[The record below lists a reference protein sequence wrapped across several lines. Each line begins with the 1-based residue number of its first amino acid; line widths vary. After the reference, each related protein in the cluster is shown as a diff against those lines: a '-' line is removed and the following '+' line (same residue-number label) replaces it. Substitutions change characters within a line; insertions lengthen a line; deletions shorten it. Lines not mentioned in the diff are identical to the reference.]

1 MSDET
6 KPRKTPRPG
15 AATVTR
21 PAPASPAARRPSP
34 RRGATTVEFA
44 LVCSVFFLFLF
55 GVFEYCRYLVL
66 LQGVSNAARDAAR
79 FASVNVNNLSSGP
92 QPSIDFRGTQIT
104 DFGYPAQG
112 VAGYPSTQPVFTVPA
127 VKAYLLGPYDS
138 DPNNYDPTR
147 RLILPQGRLAG
158 IQQMLSPVASGAE
171 LVQVYPCDPVSLYAD
186 PPTFAPRTQPQTVNG
201 VLQPAV
207 WNRAQ
212 FGERIAVRVTAT
224 YTPVLPSFLKMDAIR
239 RLDIVAVMGS
249 EG

>member
-1 MSDET
+1 MTALSHS
-6 KPRKTPRPG
+6 
-15 AATVTR
+15 
-21 PAPASPAARRPSP
+21 SPVARRGSL
-34 RRGATTVEFA
+34 RAGATTVEFA

-79 FASVNVNNLSSGP
+79 FATVNVNNLSADGAN
-92 QPSIDFRGTQIT
+92 PSIDFRGTVIT
-104 DFGYPAQG
+104 DYGYPDQS
-112 VAGYPSTQPVFTVPA
+112 VAGYPGTKPVFLVPA

-147 RLILPQGRLAG
+147 RLQLPQGRLAG
-158 IQQMLSPVASGAE
+158 IQKMLKPVATGAE
-171 LVQVYPCDPVSLYAD
+171 LVQVYPCDPLTLYAD

-201 VLQPAV
+201 VVQPAV

-212 FGERIAVRVTAT
+212 FSERIAVRITGT

>member
-1 MSDET
+1 M
-6 KPRKTPRPG
+6 
-15 AATVTR
+15 TV
-21 PAPASPAARRPSP
+21 AARSEHSALCTRHSALRG

-79 FASVNVNNLSSGP
+79 FATVNVNYLTQTSP
-92 QPSIDFRGTQIT
+92 APAPSQDFRGTAIT
-104 DFGYPAQG
+104 DYGYPDQG
-112 VAGYPSTQPVFTVPA
+112 VAGYPGTKPVFLVPA
-127 VKAYLLGPYDS
+127 IKGYLLGPYDS
-138 DPNNYDPTR
+138 DPANTDPSR

-158 IQQMLSPVASGAE
+158 IQRMLTPVTAGAE
-171 LVQVYPCDPVSLYAD
+171 LVQVYPCDPLALYAD

-201 VLQPAV
+201 AVLPAV

-212 FGERIAVRVTAT
+212 FTERIAVRVTGT